1 MARGLPGVSEKG
13 SPKTVATLK
22 GNVISTT
29 HVVVISAKS
38 EVGEARRR
46 TRLNNHSPT
55 LLTHSFA
62 RLSQELVRFVHILLF
77 TRRLFLYSSSSSSSL
92 FFLFLSFYFVSP
104 LCLSFSLS
112 LLYDLTDFL
121 DRLYTAAAVN
131 RDSGNL

>member
-13 SPKTVATLK
+13 SPKPVATLK

-77 TRRLFLYSSSSSSSL
+77 TRRLLLYSSSSSSL
-92 FFLFLSFYFVSP
+92 FFLFLSFYFASP

-131 RDSGNL
+131 RDSDNL